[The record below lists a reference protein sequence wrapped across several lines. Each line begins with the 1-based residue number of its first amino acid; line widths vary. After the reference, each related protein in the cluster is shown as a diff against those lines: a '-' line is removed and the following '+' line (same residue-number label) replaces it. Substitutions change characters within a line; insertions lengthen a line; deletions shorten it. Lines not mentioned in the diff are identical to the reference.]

1 MTTSREVLVDYTV
14 NDSAR
19 IKIRDV
25 DAVGEIIYDLA
36 AAGGDATRTSDIYLS
51 IEDPKPI
58 MSGLREDAVKNAL
71 ASAEHLAEL
80 TGVAVGELIF
90 IGEVRANAQ
99 LTGGFGYEVLME
111 AAAFD
116 QATSISG
123 GELRLSLDIRA
134 AFSIR

>member
-1 MTTSREVLVDYTV
+1 MTTCREVLFGYTV
-14 NDSAR
+14 NNSAR
-19 IKIRDV
+19 IKIRN
-25 DAVGEIIYDLA
+25 AA
-36 AAGGDATRTSDIYLS
+36 AAGGDETRISDIYFS

-58 MSGLREDAVKNAL
+58 VSGLREDAVKNAL

-90 IGEVRANAQ
+90 IGEVRADAQ

-116 QATSISG
+116 QATFISG
-123 GELRLSLDIRA
+123 G
-134 AFSIR
+134 